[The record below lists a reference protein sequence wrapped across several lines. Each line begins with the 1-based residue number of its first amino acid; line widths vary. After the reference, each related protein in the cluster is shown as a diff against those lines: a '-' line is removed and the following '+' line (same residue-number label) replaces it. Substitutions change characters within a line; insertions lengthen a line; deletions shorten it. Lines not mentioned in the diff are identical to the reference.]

1 MSNAALDW
9 AFRMPITGAAKAVLV
24 ALANLANKD
33 GIAWPSTATIALH
46 AGVAKRHVLR
56 VLADLER
63 RGAVKIE
70 RRNRAV
76 SEYKLAIGTIVS
88 GDMASLD
95 GPNQSGDMVSPSG
108 DISAFQHVKS
118 GDMASSSGDMVSPK
132 PLEPS
137 KKEEPSI
144 TQRAHAR
151 EVAPPDGFAAFWS
164 AYPRKVGKGQAE
176 RAYRTATKATDP
188 DTILAA
194 LVAYPFDLGR
204 PQFIPHASTWLNGKR
219 WLDQIDTRDP
229 VLAAVG
235 FYDRDTGF
243 DCQTAFKGFLQ

>member
-9 AFRMPITGAAKAVLV
+9 AFRMPIAGAAKAVLV
-24 ALANLANKD
+24 ALADHANDRGDCFPSIARLELWTGLKD
-33 GIAWPSTATIALH
+33 RAIRNAIAW
-46 AGVAKRHVLR
+46 
-56 VLADLER
+56 LEARNLIR
-63 RGAVKIE
+63 RTTKIGS
-70 RRNRAV
+70 V
-76 SEYKLAIGTIVS
+76 TEYKLHVEVEYTPARDAEVAASNPHQTPASNAATPAS
-88 GDMASLD
+88 GANPPRHLVPKTPASGAARTLKN
-95 GPNQSGDMVSPSG
+95 P
-108 DISAFQHVKS
+108 
-118 GDMASSSGDMVSPK
+118 
-132 PLEPS
+132 
-137 KKEEPSI
+137 KEEPLR

-176 RAYRTATKATDP
+176 RAYRTAIRGTDP
-188 DTILAA
+188 DAILAA

-235 FYDRDTGF
+235 FYDRDTGV
-243 DCQTAFKGFLQ
+243 DCQLAHKGFLQ